1 MLKLQD
7 LININELNSYYLS
20 RNPNAIEL
28 LRENQ
33 DKIDWWRLSQNP
45 TQLNYYKKTKI
56 K

>member
-1 MLKLQD
+1 MLKLQY
-7 LININELNSYYLS
+7 LVNINDLNSYYLS

-45 TQLNYYKKTKI
+45 NAIELLQENQDK
-56 K
+56 